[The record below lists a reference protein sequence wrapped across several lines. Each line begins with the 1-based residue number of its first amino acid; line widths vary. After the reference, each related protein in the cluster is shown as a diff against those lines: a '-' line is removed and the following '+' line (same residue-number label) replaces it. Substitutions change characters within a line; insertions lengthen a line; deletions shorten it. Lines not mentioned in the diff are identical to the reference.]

1 MCVWTALASVGRYR
15 GRYIGE
21 GDITASCTHSWH
33 LESAPLRMHRATPH
47 PTLFL
52 DLLGRISSSVQTR
65 DLCDMMSELL
75 TLNREYTPNDLAH
88 KFKATRE
95 DAKTILVRD
104 EHSA

>member
-1 MCVWTALASVGRYR
+1 MEKAISQRRVHIAGIWNLPS
-15 GRYIGE
+15 
-21 GDITASCTHSWH
+21 
-33 LESAPLRMHRATPH
+33 LRMHRATPH

-75 TLNREYTPNDLAH
+75 TLNREYAPNDLAH